1 MSDKRT
7 GKKPKQVA
15 TEKAPA
21 QPEET
26 PVTTTGRPTQGSR
39 GH

>member
-15 TEKAPA
+15 TEKAPTT
-21 QPEET
+21 PEET
-26 PVTTTGRPTQGSR
+26 STTSDDRANPQKA
-39 GH
+39 H